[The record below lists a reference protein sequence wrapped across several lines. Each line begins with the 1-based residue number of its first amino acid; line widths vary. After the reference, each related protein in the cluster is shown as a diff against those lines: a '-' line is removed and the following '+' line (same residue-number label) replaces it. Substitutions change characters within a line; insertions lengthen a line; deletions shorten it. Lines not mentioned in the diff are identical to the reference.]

1 MAVQRELR
9 DSRILHG
16 GFDVLQFEQT
26 LWHSWV
32 GLSQRLQRPFPPVQG
47 RIAASS
53 SSHHSLL
60 STHTIRPSQSN
71 TEDAEL
77 SQPRSTYIP
86 STPAMSHLASTSTTL
101 PTDHTGEDEAQ
112 KGQFTRAQRKRA
124 RKTYTK
130 TYLTST
136 KCEDG
141 DGRIFH
147 CPSIPPANV
156 QRPLGHVQ
164 CAAWHS
170 RHGVI
175 DHLFV
180 LYVIYVL
187 NFTYVYHVASKLMAA
202 SSSYA
207 INMSAATFRRLT
219 TTTLTIGNFG
229 TVSRKRI
236 GIIVTTQRSC

>member
-1 MAVQRELR
+1 M
-9 DSRILHG
+9 
-16 GFDVLQFEQT
+16 QFEQT

-32 GLSQRLQRPFPPVQG
+32 GLSQRLQRPFPPIQG
-47 RIAASS
+47 HIAASS
-53 SSHHSLL
+53 SSRYSSLP
-60 STHTIRPSQSN
+60 THTIQPSQLNSKH
-71 TEDAEL
+71 AEL
-77 SQPRSTYIP
+77 SDPRRT
-86 STPAMSHLASTSTTL
+86 STPSSPAMFHLASTSTTS
-101 PTDHTGEDEAQ
+101 PSDHMGEDEEQ
-112 KGQFTRAQRKRA
+112 KGQSTRAQRKRA
-124 RKTYTK
+124 RKTYMK

-164 CAAWHS
+164 CAAWHG
-170 RHGVI
+170 RHGII

-180 LYVIYVL
+180 LYVIYIMD
-187 NFTYVYHVASKLMAA
+187 FTYDYHIASRLMAA

-207 INMSAATFRRLT
+207 INTSAAAFRRSM

-229 TVSRKRI
+229 PV
-236 GIIVTTQRSC
+236 